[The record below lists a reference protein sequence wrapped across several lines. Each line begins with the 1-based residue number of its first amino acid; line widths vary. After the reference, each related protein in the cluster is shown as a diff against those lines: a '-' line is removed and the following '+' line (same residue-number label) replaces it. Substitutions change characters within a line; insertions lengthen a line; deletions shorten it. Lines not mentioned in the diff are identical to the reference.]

1 MLNSLVREGE
11 LDERQTKR
19 KGGREK
25 RRCLVREHYPQS
37 DSRIWNTFF
46 KLCGVG
52 KYPAKETAL
61 SHSPQT
67 SRDVWAAA
75 RMTLV

>member
-25 RRCLVREHYPQS
+25 RRGLGRPHYSQS
-37 DSRIWNTFF
+37 DSRITSTFF
-46 KLCGVG
+46 KLSGVG
-52 KYPAKETAL
+52 KYPAKETTFP
-61 SHSPQT
+61 HSPQT

-75 RMTLV
+75 RMPLV